1 MTPRLF
7 VRDEAAADAE
17 QAAEWYEER
26 RRGLGG
32 EFTRAVRAA
41 LAGIARQPLR
51 FPVATGEVRRAR
63 VRRFPYVIFF
73 VPELERTI
81 VLAILHGRR
90 DPQVWRSRADA

>member
-7 VRDEAAADAE
+7 VRDDAAADLEAT
-17 QAAEWYEER
+17 AEWYEDR

-32 EFTRAVRAA
+32 EFIRAARAA

-51 FPVATGEVRRAR
+51 FPVAQGEVRRAR

-73 VPELERTI
+73 IAEGERTV
-81 VLAILHGRR
+81 VLAVLHGRR
-90 DPQVWRSRADA
+90 DPAVWQTRAEG